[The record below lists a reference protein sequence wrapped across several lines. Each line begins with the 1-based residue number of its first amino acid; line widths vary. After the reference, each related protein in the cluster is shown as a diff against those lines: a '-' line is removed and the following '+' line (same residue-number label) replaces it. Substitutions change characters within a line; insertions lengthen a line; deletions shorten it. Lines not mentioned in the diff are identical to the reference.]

1 MEYIY
6 LESPGKI
13 KQNLE
18 VLERKLNVKIKMK
31 GRQLNIEGEPVDEF
45 EARTIIEAMD
55 FGFPLGDAMK
65 LTDENM
71 VFRKIPIKQFTRR
84 KDLEEVRGRVI
95 GTEGKTKRTV
105 EEVSGCAVVVH
116 NNMVGIIGLAE
127 NIEEAT
133 TAITNLIKGS
143 KQANVYRFLEK
154 MNTSKKEKT
163 DLGLKD
169 KDKGEKEEE
178 DKEDDDFKDFEEIE
192 DEEKPKEDEEDEED
206 AKA

>member
-1 MEYIY
+1 MESIY
-6 LESPGKI
+6 VETAGKI
-13 KQNLE
+13 RQNKD
-18 VLERKLNVKIKMK
+18 VLERKLNVKITMK
-31 GRQLNIEGEPVDEF
+31 GRQVEIEGEPVEEF
-45 EARTIIEAMD
+45 EARTIIDAMD
-55 FGFPLGDAMK
+55 FGFPLGDALK
-65 LTDENM
+65 LTDENI

-154 MNTSKKEKT
+154 MNTSKKDKS
-163 DLGLKD
+163 DLDLKD
-169 KDKGEKEEE
+169 KEKDEKEDE

-206 AKA
+206 TKA